1 MTPTEAVIL
10 YLVGAVAAFFAG
22 WYSRA
27 ISEHRA
33 ALERGRRVTRALD
46 TKLKLDTSDTGDY
59 GPI

>member
-10 YLVGAVAAFFAG
+10 YLVGAVAAFLAG

-33 ALERGRRVTRALD
+33 ALERGRKVLD
-46 TKLKLDTSDTGDY
+46 
-59 GPI
+59 GPK